1 MMLSRTSVRS
11 GHRAAIYALHS
22 APDGFYSA
30 AADGYLVHWHRE
42 DVDFGRVVATVEGGK
57 FLSLARVGDALVAGS
72 LDGGVHWLYPDDPD
86 RNRHLAIHRRGTFAI
101 RAEGGELFSTGGGG
115 MLVRWSVAEAR
126 TLESYP
132 LSQQSLRCVAYDP
145 QTERIA
151 VGASDG
157 DIYLLGKNGTLLDR
171 QSAHLPS
178 VFTVAFS
185 ADGRQLFA
193 GGRDA
198 HISRWSVSATGL
210 SLERKVPAHLLTVN
224 QLALHPNGRYLASAS
239 RDKTVKLWRAD
250 DLKLLKVC
258 EVVRDRGHVNSV
270 NTLCWLDGET
280 LITAGDDRRIL
291 EWRFEGVRN

>member
-1 MMLSRTSVRS
+1 MLSRTSVRS
-11 GHRAAIYALHS
+11 GHRAAIYALYP

-115 MLVRWSVAEAR
+115 MLVRWSLTHAH
-126 TLESYP
+126 TLESFP
-132 LSQQSLRCVAYDP
+132 LSGQSLRCVAYDP
-145 QTERIA
+145 GRERIA

-157 DIYLLGKNGTLLDR
+157 CVYLLAADGSLIDR
-171 QSAHLPS
+171 QLAHPPS

-185 ADGRQLFA
+185 ADGRHLFA

-198 HISRWSVSATGL
+198 HISRWSVSAKGL
-210 SLERKVPAHLLTVN
+210 LLEQKLPAHLMTVN

-239 RDKTVKLWRAD
+239 RDKTVKLWD
-250 DLKLLKVC
+250 PDTLELLKVC

-291 EWRFEGVRN
+291 EWRFSA